1 MASHF
6 YIKKNDGEVL
16 ALTVTTSLSVED
28 TASVTSH
35 PVESG
40 KNVADNIIV
49 NNKRVSFSGWITEI
63 RSSSTTHSVKDY
75 IEKIERMQ
83 RNRETF
89 TLYYD
94 SRLTQL
100 DNVVLVSFK
109 RDRNTDTGDAY
120 SVSLDFEQIR
130 ISARAALTEIPEGVT
145 DSTQPETGGAGS
157 TTKQV
162 PTSLLVNVK
171 DYLTGLNQQIG
182 VGGTP

>member
-16 ALTVTTSLSVED
+16 ALTVTTTLSVED

-40 KNVADNIIV
+40 KNVADNIVV
-49 NNKRVSFSGWITEI
+49 NNKRVSFSGWITDI
-63 RSSSTTHSVKDY
+63 RSSSTTHTVKDY

-94 SRLTQL
+94 TRLTQL
-100 DNVVLVSFK
+100 SNVVLVSFK
-109 RDRNTDTGDAY
+109 RDRSTDLGTAY
-120 SVSLDFEQIR
+120 AVSLDFEQIR
-130 ISARAALTEIPEGVT
+130 ISNRATLIEIPEGAT

-162 PTSLLVNVK
+162 PTSLLINLK
-171 DYLTGLNQQIG
+171 DYTSTLF
-182 VGGTP
+182 TPTETPP